1 MADAT
6 TQPAAEPSDA
16 VRRSAQLRRQLLEAG
31 VAAFVML
38 LLSMPMFAFK
48 TAAAPGGL
56 VLESR
61 WGLVATLVVLAF
73 VGKLAFGLLSSGR
86 IGAAASSGGDA
97 IGATWAA
104 CLSLSARCSSCS
116 RWSCR
121 SCRSRTATLW
131 TLPSWC

>member
-6 TQPAAEPSDA
+6 TQPAAESSEA
-16 VRRSAQLRRQLLEAG
+16 VRRSTQLRRQLLEAG

-61 WGLVATLVVLAF
+61 W
-73 VGKLAFGLLSSGR
+73 
-86 IGAAASSGGDA
+86 
-97 IGATWAA
+97 
-104 CLSLSARCSSCS
+104 
-116 RWSCR
+116 
-121 SCRSRTATLW
+121 
-131 TLPSWC
+131 